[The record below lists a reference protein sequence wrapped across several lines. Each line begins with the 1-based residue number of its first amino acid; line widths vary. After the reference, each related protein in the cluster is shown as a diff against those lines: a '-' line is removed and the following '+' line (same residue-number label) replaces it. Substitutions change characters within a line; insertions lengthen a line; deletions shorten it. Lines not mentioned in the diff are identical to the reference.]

1 MSFADAPWTLG
12 ACNTAPRFTS
22 VLQFELQSLI
32 SALQSLVVG
41 SCFDF
46 QNVLGTRS
54 GRLLISARK
63 RLPLTQYT
71 ISRATGNCELLKLWC
86 ISCLHSCGSC
96 MCPR

>member
-12 ACNTAPRFTS
+12 ACNTAPRFAS
-22 VLQFELQSLI
+22 VVQFELQSLI

-41 SCFDF
+41 SLFDF

-63 RLPLTQYT
+63 RLPLTQY
-71 ISRATGNCELLKLWC
+71 ATGNCELLKLWC
-86 ISCLHSCGSC
+86 ISCLHSCGCC
-96 MCPR
+96 MCLR